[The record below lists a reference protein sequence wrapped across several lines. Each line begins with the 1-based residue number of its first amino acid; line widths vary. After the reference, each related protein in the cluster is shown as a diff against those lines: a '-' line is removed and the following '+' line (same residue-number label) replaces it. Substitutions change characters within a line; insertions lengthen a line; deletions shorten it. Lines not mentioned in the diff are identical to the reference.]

1 MINGIQTFQTAND
14 MYLYCTRDSLVNGM
28 TISRKGRLY
37 KSIKPYALAVENTEY
52 PYIMMPGSCYHDTPA
67 WMLWELLDFILGE
80 EILGGYSVAWD
91 KHRRTVYPKG
101 NGDSDWAYKKA
112 LGRMNENQVE
122 WAQRSLRLD
131 SASRNCVIVPWHP
144 DRDLK
149 QYVANKERDLQR
161 GDTYQRLPCI
171 TTIQFSQRERTKML
185 DSFQYQRSLD
195 FTGAIHTDLWRFSE
209 IADYLAR
216 TSYPGGQGG
225 STTIFVG
232 TLAIESYGAAAF
244 VKFNKALEWWCNEP
258 GIRNLQYNWPSNKDG
273 LWYYDEDELSSFI
286 DPNKPRQK
294 QYDYFLDQFENLAT
308 VARHFYYCRF
318 EEGLAAMSLVTYQ
331 YYRDWAF
338 SLMAFAAQRLL
349 ERREQLESSLY
360 DSKKIKASLEWI
372 DTKLH
377 DNPNYFVQNVTN
389 YYQYHV
395 LVETVRNLMA
405 TGKSHLVGYVE
416 PTCEDN
422 EWVMIGVMIDA
433 MLYTSARQRSDLV
446 KADPQYKDIVEFYNS
461 IFG

>member
-1 MINGIQTFQTAND
+1 LANGH
-14 MYLYCTRDSLVNGM
+14 

-37 KSIKPYALAVENTEY
+37 KSVKPYALAVENTEY

-67 WMLWELLDFILGE
+67 WMLWELLDFVLGE

-91 KHRRTVYPKG
+91 HHRRTVYPKG

-112 LGRMNENQVE
+112 LGRMNENQLG

-131 SASRNCVIVPWHP
+131 SASRNCVIVPWHA

-149 QYVANKERDLQR
+149 QYVANKEADQQR

-171 TTIQFSQRERTKML
+171 TTIQFSQREGQGEKGL

-209 IADYLAR
+209 MADYLAR
-216 TSYPGGQGG
+216 TSYPGGHGG

-258 GIRNLQYNWPSNKDG
+258 NIRNLQHCWPSNKDG
-273 LWYYDEDELSSFI
+273 TWVYYENEVVQTDC
-286 DPNKPRQK
+286 PVKPKQK
-294 QYDYFLDQFENLAT
+294 QYDFFQNQFELLAQA
-308 VARHFYYCRF
+308 ARHFYWCRF
-318 EEGLAAMSLVTYQ
+318 EEGLAVLDNLKYQ

-338 SLMAFAAQRLL
+338 ALMAFAAQRLL
-349 ERREQLESSLY
+349 ERREQLETSLY
-360 DSKKIKASLEWI
+360 DSKKVKASIAWV
-372 DTKLH
+372 DAKLN
-377 DNPNYFVQNVTN
+377 DNPNYFIHNVTN

-395 LVETVRNLMA
+395 LVETMRHLII
-405 TGKSHLVGYVE
+405 TGKGSLINNLS
-416 PTCEDN
+416 PTIDN
-422 EWVMIGVMIDA
+422 EWVMIGAMIDA
-433 MLYTSARQRSDLV
+433 MLYTNKRQRMNLV
-446 KADPQYKDIVEFYNS
+446 LNSPDWAEVAEF
-461 IFG
+461 FEATFA